1 MFRTILILG
10 VFAVLGL
17 FALKV
22 IFGVFGVALGVLG
35 WLLKWTWFLG
45 IRILIVGLAVYVIIR
60 IVSPET
66 ARKLRGR

>member
-45 IRILIVGLAVYVIIR
+45 IRIFIVGLAVYVIIR
-60 IVSPET
+60 ILSPET

>member
-22 IFGVFGVALGVLG
+22 IFGVFGVALSVLG
-35 WLLKWTWFLG
+35 WLLRWTWFLG
-45 IRILIVGLAVYVIIR
+45 IRIVIVGLAVYVIIR